1 MASGETG
8 KKPETVEITRF
19 VCSEPKCT
27 NGEHVWDG
35 PVVMRGNMG
44 SVSCSKC
51 GVLAFD
57 VDNYMGGF

>member
-1 MASGETG
+1 MEQETT
-8 KKPETVEITRF
+8 PITAI
-19 VCSEPKCT
+19 VCSAPKCT
-27 NGEHVWDG
+27 DGSEEHKWDG

-57 VDNYMGGF
+57 VDNYMGGYF